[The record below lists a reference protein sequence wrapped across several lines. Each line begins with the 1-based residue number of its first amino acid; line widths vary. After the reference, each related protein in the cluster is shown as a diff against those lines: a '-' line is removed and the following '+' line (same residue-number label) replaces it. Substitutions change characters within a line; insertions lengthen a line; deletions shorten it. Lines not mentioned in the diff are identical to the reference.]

1 MRLMWMMVFS
11 ATFALFLMLG
21 QGSLTNAVGADR
33 KGSARQVENTEEF
46 KEAKLFKRERSMLYF
61 DLKKKDTSWKIW
73 GHLTDKTRIVDEKG
87 QALGLEHVR
96 EGSVWDVTLG
106 YPMEEDTIPA
116 IVLMRMVQ
124 EGPPE

>member
-1 MRLMWMMVFS
+1 MRLMWLMVFS
-11 ATFALFLMLG
+11 ATFALFLMLD

-33 KGSARQVENTEEF
+33 TGIARQLENTEEF
-46 KEAKLFKRERSMLYF
+46 KGAKLFKRERSILYF

-87 QALGLEHVR
+87 QPLGPEHVR
-96 EGSVWDVTLG
+96 AGSVWDVTLG

-116 IVLMRMVQ
+116 ILLMRTVQ